1 MALARD
7 ETMNSITQ
15 HLRAE
20 HERVRLAVACLDTLA
35 EQVLDGRTLARGDAL
50 DVLRYLDLA
59 VDRMHQDKEER
70 VLFPALLRTNQ
81 LADRICGLICDHDAE
96 RSVLARLQR
105 AMGDTCDENAR
116 GSRFFALLAQ
126 EYCRAQAEHA
136 DVEDSVVLPLADELI
151 DPREQRALCARAVA
165 IEFEYGVEELE
176 SAWNALE
183 EVAARLHLELPR
195 A

>member
-1 MALARD
+1 
-7 ETMNSITQ
+7 MNSITQ

-35 EQVLDGRTLARGDAL
+35 AQVLDGRALVREDAL
-50 DVLRYLDLA
+50 DVLRYLELA

-70 VLFPALLRTNQ
+70 VLFPALLRTNH
-81 LADRICGLICDHDAE
+81 LAERICGLICDHDAE
-96 RSVLARLQR
+96 RRVLARLQR

-126 EYCRAQAEHA
+126 EYCRAEAAHAE
-136 DVEDSVVLPLADELI
+136 VEDTVLLPLADELI
-151 DPREQRALCARAVA
+151 DPRDQRMLCARAVA
-165 IEFEYGVEELE
+165 IEFEYGAEELE
-176 SAWNALE
+176 AVWSALE
-183 EVAARLHLELPR
+183 GVAARLQLELPR

>member
-1 MALARD
+1 
-7 ETMNSITQ
+7 MNSITQ

-20 HERVRLAVACLDTLA
+20 HERVRLAVTCLNVLA
-35 EQVLDGRTLARGDAL
+35 EEVLGGRPLARRDAL

-70 VLFPALLRTNQ
+70 VLFPALLRTQQ
-81 LADRICGLICDHDAE
+81 LNERVCGLVCDHDAE
-96 RSVLARLQR
+96 RTVLAKLQR
-105 AMGDTCDENAR
+105 AMADAYGER

-136 DVEDSVVLPLADELI
+136 DVEDTVLLPLADELLE
-151 DPREQRALCARAVA
+151 PSEQRRLCARVVA
-165 IEFEYGVEELE
+165 IEFEYGVDELE
-176 SAWNALE
+176 TAWAGLE
-183 EVAARLHLELPR
+183 SVAARLHLELPR

>member
-1 MALARD
+1 
-7 ETMNSITQ
+7 MNSITQ

-20 HERVRLAVACLDTLA
+20 HERVRLAVTCLDRLA
-35 EQVLDGRTLARGDAL
+35 EEVLAGAPLARKDTL

-59 VDRMHQDKEER
+59 VNRMHQDKEER

-96 RSVLARLQR
+96 RTVLAKLQR
-105 AMGDTCDENAR
+105 TLAGAYGER
-116 GSRFFALLAQ
+116 GSRYFALLAQ
-126 EYCRAQAEHA
+126 EYCRAQSEHA
-136 DVEDSVVLPLADELI
+136 DVEETVLLPIADELLE
-151 DPREQRALCARAVA
+151 PCEQRRLCARALA

-176 SAWNALE
+176 AVWNGLE
-183 EVAARLHLELPR
+183 AVAARLQLELPR